1 MRTSALAV
9 ASLLFLSSCVLRTGT
24 KPPEIEALLDASGR
38 MVTYTFRNEARGGEL
53 LGLRNDSAF
62 ILTSNQIY
70 AVSADAVLSKDKR
83 PVEWQHVSSRVRID
97 ELRRDARYPMGIS
110 ERLEAA
116 LLAKLN
122 QGQVHR

>member
-9 ASLLFLSSCVLRTGT
+9 GSLLFLSSCVLRTGT
-24 KPPEIEALLDASGR
+24 KPPEIEALLDAPGR
-38 MVTYTFRNEARGGEL
+38 TVTYTFRNESRGGEL

-70 AVSADAVLSKDKR
+70 AVRTDALATTDKR
-83 PVEWQHVSSRVRID
+83 PVEWQHVRSRVRD
-97 ELRRDARYPMGIS
+97 DLRRDARYPMGIS